1 MPLAICVVCL
11 PIDLAHSLGAD
22 HKFVFGDKIKEKSS
36 NALTDSKKI
45 KSNFLLLKIQKY
57 NGTTNCFTA

>member
-22 HKFVFGDKIKEKSS
+22 HKFDFGDKIKEKC
-36 NALTDSKKI
+36 SKKI